1 MKKFL
6 TVLLICAIT
15 FLSCFAFSGCFDD
28 SGDAGDNSDSSGKG
42 NAVLKAVP
50 VSLSSEE
57 YAFAVKKGDTE
68 LKKSVNDFLKDKK
81 TEIDAIFEKYTAEN
95 VDLNDSSKFGD
106 GTIKT
111 EPSGADNELVVA
123 TNLDFAPFEY
133 MIGNKIAG
141 IDMEIAKLLA
151 TYLDK
156 TLVVV
161 NMQFEAVVTSVS
173 TVDTYDIGIA
183 GLTITPERQ
192 ESVDFSD
199 AYFGATQMLV
209 VKESDKTFDGLT
221 TKEQVEEKLASLSGN
236 AAKCGGQKGTTSQFY
251 IEGSEDFGFDG
262 FQNLMFS
269 GYSGAAQAVA
279 DMLNGNLAFVVVD
292 KETANALVAS
302 YNA

>member
-1 MKKFL
+1 MKKIITL
-6 TVLLICAIT
+6 LLSVVTVLVA
-15 FLSCFAFSGCFDD
+15 CFAFSGCKNKE
-28 SGDAGDNSDSSGKG
+28 SKIK
-42 NAVLKAVP
+42 VVP

-68 LKKSVNDFLKDKK
+68 LKNSVNAFLKDKK
-81 TEIDAIFEKYTAEN
+81 ADIDAIFAKYTAEN
-95 VDLNDSSKFGD
+95 VKLNDSSKFGD
-106 GTIKT
+106 DTIKT
-111 EPSGADNELVVA
+111 NPSGADNELVVA
-123 TNLDFAPFEY
+123 TNLEFAPFEY

-151 TYLDK
+151 TYLNK

-192 ESVDFSD
+192 KSVDFSD

-221 TKEQVEEKLASLSGN
+221 DAKQVEEKLASLSGE

-251 IEGSEDFGFDG
+251 VEGSEDFGFNG
-262 FQNLMFS
+262 FKNLKFS
-269 GYSGAAQAVA
+269 GYAGASQSVA

>member
-1 MKKFL
+1 MKKIITL
-6 TVLLICAIT
+6 LLSVVTVLVA
-15 FLSCFAFSGCFDD
+15 CFAFSGCKNKE
-28 SGDAGDNSDSSGKG
+28 SKIK
-42 NAVLKAVP
+42 VVP

-68 LKKSVNDFLKDKK
+68 LKNSVNAFLKDKK
-81 TEIDAIFEKYTAEN
+81 ADIDAVFAKYTAEN
-95 VDLNDSSKFGD
+95 VNLNDSSKFGD
-106 GTIKT
+106 DTIKT
-111 EPSGADNELVVA
+111 NPSGADNELVVA
-123 TNLDFAPFEY
+123 TSLDFPPFEY

-151 TYLDK
+151 TYLNK

-173 TVDTYDIGIA
+173 TIDTYDIGMA

-192 ESVDFSD
+192 KSVDFSD

-209 VKESDKTFDGLT
+209 VKEGDKTFDGLT
-221 TKEQVEEKLASLSGN
+221 DAKQVEEKLASLSGE

-251 IEGSEDFGFDG
+251 VEGSEDFGFNG
-262 FQNLMFS
+262 FKNLKFS
-269 GYSGAAQAVA
+269 GYAGASQAVA

>member
-1 MKKFL
+1 MKKIITL
-6 TVLLICAIT
+6 LLSVVTVLVA
-15 FLSCFAFSGCFDD
+15 CFAFSGCKNKE
-28 SGDAGDNSDSSGKG
+28 SKIK
-42 NAVLKAVP
+42 VVP

-68 LKKSVNDFLKDKK
+68 LKNSVNAFLKDKK
-81 TEIDAIFEKYTAEN
+81 ADIDAIFAKYTAEN
-95 VDLNDSSKFGD
+95 VNLNDSSKFGD
-106 GTIKT
+106 DTIKT
-111 EPSGADNELVVA
+111 NPSGADNELVVA
-123 TNLDFAPFEY
+123 TNLEFAPFEY

-151 TYLDK
+151 TYLNK

-183 GLTITPERQ
+183 GLTITSERQ
-192 ESVDFSD
+192 KSVDFSD

-209 VKESDKTFDGLT
+209 VKEGDKTFDGLT
-221 TKEQVEEKLASLSGN
+221 DAKQVEEKLASFSGE

-251 IEGSEDFGFDG
+251 VEGSEDFGFNG
-262 FQNLMFS
+262 FKNLKFS
-269 GYSGAAQAVA
+269 GYAGASQAVA

>member
-1 MKKFL
+1 MKKIITL
-6 TVLLICAIT
+6 LLSVVTVLVA
-15 FLSCFAFSGCFDD
+15 CFAFSGCKNKE
-28 SGDAGDNSDSSGKG
+28 SKIK
-42 NAVLKAVP
+42 VVP

-57 YAFAVKKGDTE
+57 YAFAIKKGDTE
-68 LKKSVNDFLKDKK
+68 LKNSVNTFLKEKK
-81 TEIDAIFEKYTAEN
+81 ADIYAIFEKYTAEN
-95 VDLNDSSKFGD
+95 VNLDDSSKFGD
-106 GTIKT
+106 ETIKT

-123 TNLDFAPFEY
+123 TNLEFAPFEY

-151 TYLDK
+151 TYLNK
-156 TLVVV
+156 SLVVV
-161 NMQFEAVVTSVS
+161 NMPFEAVVTSVS

-183 GLTITPERQ
+183 GLTITPERAK
-192 ESVDFSD
+192 SVDFSD

-209 VKESDKTFDGLT
+209 VKEGDKTFGGLT
-221 TKEQVEEKLASLSGN
+221 DAKQVEEKLASLSGE

-251 IEGSEDFGFDG
+251 VEGSEDFGFNG
-262 FQNLMFS
+262 FKNLKFS
-269 GYSGAAQAVA
+269 GYAGASQAVA

>member
-1 MKKFL
+1 MKKIITL
-6 TVLLICAIT
+6 LLSVVTVLVA
-15 FLSCFAFSGCFDD
+15 CFAFSGCKNKE
-28 SGDAGDNSDSSGKG
+28 SKIK
-42 NAVLKAVP
+42 VVP

-57 YAFAVKKGDTE
+57 YAFAIKKGDTE
-68 LKKSVNDFLKDKK
+68 LKNSVNAFLKDKK
-81 TEIDAIFEKYTAEN
+81 ADIDAIFAKYTAEN
-95 VDLNDSSKFGD
+95 VNLDDSSKFGD
-106 GTIKT
+106 ETIKT

-123 TNLDFAPFEY
+123 TNLEFAPFEY

-151 TYLDK
+151 TYLNK
-156 TLVVV
+156 SLVVV
-161 NMQFEAVVTSVS
+161 NMPFEAVVTSVS

-183 GLTITPERQ
+183 GLTITPERAK
-192 ESVDFSD
+192 SVDFSD

-221 TKEQVEEKLASLSGN
+221 TAKQVEDKLAKLSGN
-236 AAKCGGQKGTTSQFY
+236 AVKCGGQKGTTSQFY
-251 IEGSEDFGFDG
+251 IEGSEDFGFSG
-262 FQNLMFS
+262 FKNLKFNA
-269 GYSGAAQAVA
+269 YAGASQAVA

>member
-1 MKKFL
+1 MKKIITL
-6 TVLLICAIT
+6 LLSVVTVLVA
-15 FLSCFAFSGCFDD
+15 CFAFSGCKNKE
-28 SGDAGDNSDSSGKG
+28 SKIK
-42 NAVLKAVP
+42 VVP

-68 LKKSVNDFLKDKK
+68 LKNSVNAFLKDKK
-81 TEIDAIFEKYTAEN
+81 ADIDAIFAKYTAEN
-95 VDLNDSSKFGD
+95 VNLNDSSKFGD
-106 GTIKT
+106 DTIKT
-111 EPSGADNELVVA
+111 NPSGADNELVVA
-123 TNLDFAPFEY
+123 TSLDFPPFEY

-151 TYLDK
+151 TYLNK

-173 TVDTYDIGIA
+173 TIDTYDIGMA

-192 ESVDFSD
+192 KSVDFSD
-199 AYFGATQMLV
+199 AYFGATQMLI
-209 VKESDKTFDGLT
+209 VKEGDKTFDGLT
-221 TKEQVEEKLASLSGN
+221 DAKQVEEKLASLSGE

-251 IEGSEDFGFDG
+251 VEGSEDFGFNG
-262 FQNLMFS
+262 FKNLKFS
-269 GYSGAAQAVA
+269 GYAGASQAVA

>member
-1 MKKFL
+1 MKKIITL
-6 TVLLICAIT
+6 LLSVVTVLVA
-15 FLSCFAFSGCFDD
+15 CFAFSGCKNKE
-28 SGDAGDNSDSSGKG
+28 SKIK
-42 NAVLKAVP
+42 VVP

-68 LKKSVNDFLKDKK
+68 LKNSVNAFLKDKK
-81 TEIDAIFEKYTAEN
+81 ADIDAIFAKYTAEN
-95 VDLNDSSKFGD
+95 VNLDDSSKFGD
-106 GTIKT
+106 ETIKT

-123 TNLDFAPFEY
+123 TNLEFAPFEY

-151 TYLDK
+151 TYLNK
-156 TLVVV
+156 SLVVV
-161 NMQFEAVVTSVS
+161 NMPFEAVVTSVS

-183 GLTITPERQ
+183 GLTITPERAK
-192 ESVDFSD
+192 SVDFSD

-209 VKESDKTFDGLT
+209 VKEGDKTFGGLT
-221 TKEQVEEKLASLSGN
+221 DAKQVEEKLASLSGE

-251 IEGSEDFGFDG
+251 VEGSEDFGFNG
-262 FQNLMFS
+262 FKNLKFS
-269 GYSGAAQAVA
+269 GYAGASQAVA

>member
-1 MKKFL
+1 MKKIITL
-6 TVLLICAIT
+6 LLSVVTVLVA
-15 FLSCFAFSGCFDD
+15 CFAFSGCKNKE
-28 SGDAGDNSDSSGKG
+28 SKIK
-42 NAVLKAVP
+42 VVP

-68 LKKSVNDFLKDKK
+68 LKNSVNAFLKDKK
-81 TEIDAIFEKYTAEN
+81 ADIDAIFAKYTAEN
-95 VDLNDSSKFGD
+95 VNLNDSSKFGD
-106 GTIKT
+106 DTIKT
-111 EPSGADNELVVA
+111 NPSGADNELVVA
-123 TNLDFAPFEY
+123 TNLEFAPFEY

-151 TYLDK
+151 TYLNK

-192 ESVDFSD
+192 KSVDFSD
-199 AYFGATQMLV
+199 AYFGATQMLI

-221 TKEQVEEKLASLSGN
+221 DAKQVEEKLASLSGE

-251 IEGSEDFGFDG
+251 VEGSEDFGFNG
-262 FQNLMFS
+262 FKNLKFS
-269 GYSGAAQAVA
+269 GYAGASQAVA

>member
-1 MKKFL
+1 MKKIITL
-6 TVLLICAIT
+6 LLSVVTVLVA
-15 FLSCFAFSGCFDD
+15 CFAFGGCKNKE
-28 SGDAGDNSDSSGKG
+28 SKI
-42 NAVLKAVP
+42 
-50 VSLSSEE
+50 
-57 YAFAVKKGDTE
+57 
-68 LKKSVNDFLKDKK
+68 KDKK
-81 TEIDAIFEKYTAEN
+81 ADIDAIFAKYTAEN
-95 VDLNDSSKFGD
+95 VNLNDSSKFGD
-106 GTIKT
+106 DTIKT
-111 EPSGADNELVVA
+111 NPSGADNELVVA
-123 TNLDFAPFEY
+123 TNLEFAPFEY

-151 TYLDK
+151 TYLNK

-161 NMQFEAVVTSVS
+161 NMQFEAVVTSVAAGQCD
-173 TVDTYDIGIA
+173 VGMA

-192 ESVDFSD
+192 KSVDFSD

-221 TKEQVEEKLASLSGN
+221 DAKQVEEKLASLSGE

-251 IEGSEDFGFDG
+251 VEGSEDFGFNG
-262 FQNLMFS
+262 FKNLKFS
-269 GYSGAAQAVA
+269 GYAGASQAVA

>member
-1 MKKFL
+1 MKKIITL
-6 TVLLICAIT
+6 LLSVVTVLVA
-15 FLSCFAFSGCFDD
+15 CFAFSGCKNKE
-28 SGDAGDNSDSSGKG
+28 SKIK
-42 NAVLKAVP
+42 VVP

-68 LKKSVNDFLKDKK
+68 LKNSVNAFLKDKK
-81 TEIDAIFEKYTAEN
+81 ADIDAIFAKYTAEN
-95 VDLNDSSKFGD
+95 VNLNDSSKFGD
-106 GTIKT
+106 DTIKT
-111 EPSGADNELVVA
+111 NPSGADNELVVA
-123 TNLDFAPFEY
+123 TSLDFPPFEY

-151 TYLDK
+151 TYLNK

-173 TVDTYDIGIA
+173 TIDTYDIGMA

-192 ESVDFSD
+192 KSVDFSD
-199 AYFGATQMLV
+199 AYFGATQMLI

-221 TKEQVEEKLASLSGN
+221 DAKQVEEKLASLSGEV
-236 AAKCGGQKGTTSQFY
+236 AKCGGQKGTTSQFY
-251 IEGSEDFGFDG
+251 VEGSEDFGFNG
-262 FQNLMFS
+262 FKNLKFS
-269 GYSGAAQAVA
+269 GYAGASQAVA

>member
-1 MKKFL
+1 MKKIITL
-6 TVLLICAIT
+6 LLSVVTVLVA
-15 FLSCFAFSGCFDD
+15 CFAFSGCKNKE
-28 SGDAGDNSDSSGKG
+28 SKIK
-42 NAVLKAVP
+42 VVP

-68 LKKSVNDFLKDKK
+68 LKNSVNAFLKDKK
-81 TEIDAIFEKYTAEN
+81 ADIDAIFAKYTAEN
-95 VDLNDSSKFGD
+95 VNLNDSSKFGD
-106 GTIKT
+106 DTIKT
-111 EPSGADNELVVA
+111 NPSGADNELVVA
-123 TNLDFAPFEY
+123 TSLDFPPFEY

-151 TYLDK
+151 TYLNK

-173 TVDTYDIGIA
+173 TIDTYDIGMA

-192 ESVDFSD
+192 KSVDFSD
-199 AYFGATQMLV
+199 AYFGATQMLI

-221 TKEQVEEKLASLSGN
+221 DAKQVEEKLASLSGE
-236 AAKCGGQKGTTSQFY
+236 AAKCGGQRGTTSQFY
-251 IEGSEDFGFDG
+251 VEGSEDFGFNG
-262 FQNLMFS
+262 FKNLKFS
-269 GYSGAAQAVA
+269 GYAGASQAVA

>member
-1 MKKFL
+1 MKKIITL
-6 TVLLICAIT
+6 LLSVVTVLVA
-15 FLSCFAFSGCFDD
+15 CFAFGGCKKKE
-28 SGDAGDNSDSSGKG
+28 SKIK
-42 NAVLKAVP
+42 VVP

-68 LKKSVNDFLKDKK
+68 LKNSVNAFLKDKK
-81 TEIDAIFEKYTAEN
+81 ADIDAIFAKYTAEN
-95 VDLNDSSKFGD
+95 VNLNDSSKFGD
-106 GTIKT
+106 DTIKT
-111 EPSGADNELVVA
+111 NPSGADNELVVA
-123 TNLDFAPFEY
+123 TSLDFPPFEY

-151 TYLDK
+151 AYLNK

-173 TVDTYDIGIA
+173 TIDTYDIGMA

-192 ESVDFSD
+192 KSVDFSD

-209 VKESDKTFDGLT
+209 VKEGDKTFDGLT
-221 TKEQVEEKLASLSGN
+221 DAKQVEEKLASLSGE

-251 IEGSEDFGFDG
+251 VEGSEDFGFNG
-262 FQNLMFS
+262 FKNLKFS
-269 GYSGAAQAVA
+269 GYAGASQAVA

>member
-1 MKKFL
+1 MKKIITL
-6 TVLLICAIT
+6 LLSIVTVLVA
-15 FLSCFAFSGCFDD
+15 CFAFSGCKNKE
-28 SGDAGDNSDSSGKG
+28 SKIK
-42 NAVLKAVP
+42 VVP

-57 YAFAVKKGDTE
+57 YAFAIKKGDTE
-68 LKKSVNDFLKDKK
+68 LKNSVNTFLKEKK
-81 TEIDAIFEKYTAEN
+81 ADIDAIFAKYTAEN
-95 VDLNDSSKFGD
+95 VNLNDSSKFGD
-106 GTIKT
+106 ETIKT

-123 TNLDFAPFEY
+123 TNLEFAPFEY

-151 TYLDK
+151 AYLNK

-173 TVDTYDIGIA
+173 TVETYDIGMA
-183 GLTITPERQ
+183 GLTITETRKA
-192 ESVDFSD
+192 EVDFSD

-209 VKESDKTFDGLT
+209 VKENDTTFDGLT
-221 TKEQVEEKLASLSGN
+221 TKEQIKEKLASLSGN

-251 IEGSEDFGFDG
+251 IEGSEDFGFNG
-262 FQNLMFS
+262 FKNLEFS
-269 GYSGAAQAVA
+269 GYAGASQAVA